1 MTARTSGT
9 TSWRGICVLSVVPTV
24 VGLAAPWAPGDWGDA
39 SNGTPMPVVP
49 PALVN
54 LAGLDGLAALAW
66 LAWLAW
72 PAVLVTL
79 NWLIPAAAA
88 VPNEATAAITDSLRQ
103 IIPPTI

>member
-1 MTARTSGT
+1 
-9 TSWRGICVLSVVPTV
+9 VLAVVPTV
-24 VGLAAPWAPGDWGDA
+24 AALAAPWAPGDWGDA
-39 SNGTPMPVVP
+39 LNGTPMPVVL

-54 LAGLDGLAALAW
+54 LAWLVKLVGLVT

-79 NWLIPAAAA
+79 NWLMPAAAA

-103 IIPPTI
+103 ISPPTM